1 MASFFDRDALRR
13 QYCTDELLR
22 LRQDIHERFSVPAV
36 DFPAWVLGHVQWRGN
51 EAVLDVGTGSGFYH
65 ERLCACAPQARFVG
79 LDHSA
84 GMLRQHPAAPALALA
99 DATRLPFADR
109 TFDVVMANH
118 MLYHVPDMDSAL
130 TEMKRVLKRDGLLL
144 TATNSYNTMPE
155 FTALFRRA
163 VMLLSNPGTP
173 YTQPLTPVHYPY
185 ALENGARQL
194 SRHFFAVVR
203 YDLPQMLVFR
213 SPEPALSYFASWRS
227 MREPL
232 LPEEV
237 RWDDVMLLMREQIE
251 RQLDGAGELVVNKIS
266 GALLASDRGG
276 FIKPYVSR
284 RHNKLPP
291 GPRLT

>member
-1 MASFFDRDALRR
+1 MASFFDRDALRQ

-22 LRQDIHERFSVPAV
+22 LRQDIHERFSVPRV
-36 DFPAWVLGHVQWRGN
+36 DFPAWVLGRVQWRGN
-51 EAVLDVGTGSGFYH
+51 ETVLDVGTGSGFYYKRVH
-65 ERLCACAPQARFVG
+65 AEAPDMRFVG
-79 LDHSA
+79 LDSSL
-84 GMLRQHPAAPALALA
+84 GMLMNHPAAPTLAQA
-99 DATRLPFADR
+99 DATRLPFADGV
-109 TFDVVMANH
+109 FDVVMANH
-118 MLYHVPDMDSAL
+118 MLYHVADMDTAIA
-130 TEMKRVLKRDGLLL
+130 EMKRVLKPAGLLL

-203 YDLPQMLVFR
+203 YDLPQMLVFHTA
-213 SPEPALSYFASWRS
+213 EPALAYFSSWRS

-237 RWDDVMLLMREQIE
+237 RWDDVMLLMSEQID
-251 RQLDGAGELVVNKIS
+251 RMLDGMGELVINKIS
-266 GALLASDRGG
+266 GALVATDGGG
-276 FIKPYVSR
+276 FIAPYVALR
-284 RHNKLPP
+284 
-291 GPRLT
+291 

>member
-22 LRQDIHERFSVPAV
+22 LRQDIHERFSVPRV
-36 DFPAWVLGHVQWRGN
+36 DFPAWVLGRVQWQGD
-51 EAVLDVGTGSGFYH
+51 ETVLDVGTGSGFYY
-65 ERLCACAPQARFVG
+65 ERVGALAPNMRFIG
-79 LDHSA
+79 LDHSM
-84 GMLRQHPAAPALALA
+84 GMLEHHPAAPSLAEA
-99 DATRLPFADR
+99 DATQLPFADGV
-109 TFDVVMANH
+109 FDVVMANH
-118 MLYHVPDMDSAL
+118 MLYHVPDMESAIA
-130 TEMKRVLKRDGLLL
+130 EMKRVLKPGGLLL

-203 YDLPQMLVFR
+203 YDLPQMLVFNTA
-213 SPEPALSYFASWRS
+213 EPALAYFSSWRS

-237 RWDDVMLLMREQIE
+237 RWDDVMLLMREQIDRVLE
-251 RQLDGAGELVVNKIS
+251 TMGELAVNKIS
-266 GALLASDRGG
+266 GALVATDRGG
-276 FIKPYVSR
+276 FIGPYIGLR
-284 RHNKLPP
+284 
-291 GPRLT
+291 